1 MSRRTTRHIQPKV
14 KGGREQVSPRVL
26 REVRERADAI
36 AARYNVSRSWVMSV
50 VMADAFGV
58 KLPLH
63 LNYRHAGP
71 SLANHLRMVRGG
83 KR

>member
-36 AARYNVSRSWVMSV
+36 AARYNVSRSWVIAV
-50 VMADAFGV
+50 TLADAFNV
-58 KLPLH
+58 RMPAELH
-63 LNYRHAGP
+63 YADSQRGFKV
-71 SLANHLRMVRGG
+71 MRGG
-83 KR
+83 RR